1 MLFKAYMLVE
11 VSTVRSCK
19 MAIQAVSVVL
29 TLWGMHSNAPF
40 YCDPICLGNVTSGIF
55 WSLLED
61 GREERLVSVDCS
73 LSANWVLCLPC
84 ALFFNIVLAHRKEKS
99 SRTVCSEQ
107 AEGGAGAT
115 RKDSFP

>member
-1 MLFKAYMLVE
+1 MLVE

-19 MAIQAVSVVL
+19 MAIRAVSVAL
-29 TLWGMHSNAPF
+29 TLWGMHSNALF

-55 WSLLED
+55 WSLLRD
-61 GREERLVSVDCS
+61 SREERLVSVDCS
-73 LSANWVLCLPC
+73 LSANCILCLPC

-115 RKDSFP
+115 HKDSFP